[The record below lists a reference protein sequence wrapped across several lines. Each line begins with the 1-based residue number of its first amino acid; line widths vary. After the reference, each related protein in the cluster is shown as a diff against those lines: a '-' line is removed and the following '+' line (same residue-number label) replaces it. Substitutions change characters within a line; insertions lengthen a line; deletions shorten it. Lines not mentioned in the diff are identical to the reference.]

1 MRPIPDSWSDRVPK
15 HISPKRQVMCF
26 HRSFH
31 EELLKQGFVC
41 EVDQPFADKN
51 PDFFRLLQACRY
63 YRIIGHELIQIV
75 DCFLTEMSIAMD
87 NNGIFYRNAGM
98 GGTIS
103 IEVYSLHDRLFI
115 RDSMFGYGF
124 DGFCQQRIVG
134 FQFPDMEKSFCNS
147 FLNCYVDDFTFAME
161 LEKELFFEQTLP
173 WLDNVCSIQAY
184 ADWRMKIMYK
194 RPVQL
199 RNILDSIWSQMMV
212 KNWENMRA
220 WEDYWKEDPYLS
232 YWKEHE
238 EGKIAF
244 GIQDAISRQDE
255 RTLDLL
261 LHENHMNNMQNLK
274 AFCPR
279 LYEQI

>member
-1 MRPIPDSWSDRVPK
+1 
-15 HISPKRQVMCF
+15 
-26 HRSFH
+26 
-31 EELLKQGFVC
+31 
-41 EVDQPFADKN
+41 
-51 PDFFRLLQACRY
+51 
-63 YRIIGHELIQIV
+63 
-75 DCFLTEMSIAMD
+75 
-87 NNGIFYRNAGM
+87 
-98 GGTIS
+98 
-103 IEVYSLHDRLFI
+103 
-115 RDSMFGYGF
+115 MFGYGF